1 MQYRIETS
9 DGYKFHYK
17 ADDESCVDLVHG
29 DNADFSF
36 ENETE
41 LLQWVAENID
51 GVSLFEC
58 LGTDPIITQFIN
70 SGDHI

>member
-17 ADDESCVDLVHG
+17 ADDESCVNLING
-29 DNADFSF
+29 DGDFSF
-36 ENETE
+36 SNEAE

-58 LGTDPIITQFIN
+58 LGTDPIITQFMN